1 MKKNN
6 TTRKQ
11 LFVVIKKT
19 RSFAKKTEITTHSRQ
34 NAATTSGTASS
45 YPNPPSAGLD
55 NIRLPAPE
63 AGLPGAPA
71 PAASQPTPP
80 AAPPV
85 ATVPPLPKFNKPHAE
100 TAAAPSAPAAQPST
114 SSAAPQPS
122 LPSPAPV
129 AAAST
134 AEPEVAQEPTTPP
147 FAPDYAAVG
156 NQLSKLMSGMAAPL
170 SRLAGTVPGLLS
182 SASKSITQAAKANS
196 SVAASKPASVESKAT
211 APEVNAAEAKPIEV
225 KPIEVDVKVNAVTPA
240 SSSAAPTPAAMP
252 LAGNATASSPKPI
265 ATVTWNPAT
274 TISSLQRKAKKE
286 SIGYCARAVVDAIQA
301 GGTKI
306 EKAPAAKDLGSKLIA
321 AGFTAV
327 FSMPRPSREYDRSK
341 LLPGDV
347 VILEG
352 FKQDIKAGI
361 KKDHPFGH
369 AAMYDGSKWI
379 SDFTQSGFYPGPD
392 YRVALPGYTIYRMTA
407 TQAQINTSNP
417 SQRGAS
423 VPKAPVSTPTVP
435 VIRSAP
441 QTTQASAASNTESN
455 TSKTNSATAA
465 QLSAPTDINS
475 INEEKKN
482 IEYTKYNYNLNSALK
497 KQIEVS
503 NKEHFRITIGDP
515 NAKGGARDAT
525 IDEIRDYMD
534 PEKQR
539 IGDKIYQFLDLSAPA
554 GVSEVDLDK
563 VLQGQ
568 GVLAGKSSIFMKAA
582 KDYGINEAYL
592 VAHAILETG
601 HGSSD
606 LAKGSYEYNGRKIY
620 NMFGIDA
627 QTNNPK
633 KAIKFAYD
641 RGWFSVDEAIDG
653 GAKYISNHYIHNKDK
668 QNTLYNMRWNPSSPA
683 SHQYATSANWA
694 PAQSRDIKAI
704 IDTIPNVKLK
714 FDIPEYKK

>member
-11 LFVVIKKT
+11 LVVVIKKT
-19 RSFAKKTEITTHSRQ
+19 RSFAKKTEITTQSRQ
-34 NAATTSGTASS
+34 NTTAANSTAAN
-45 YPNPPSAGLD
+45 YPNAPSSAGLD
-55 NIRLPAPE
+55 NIRLSAPE
-63 AGLPGAPA
+63 PGQSGAPA
-71 PAASQPTPP
+71 TAASQPTPP

-85 ATVPPLPKFNKPHAE
+85 TTVPPLPKFNPPRAE
-100 TAAAPSAPAAQPST
+100 TATPPSAPPAQPST
-114 SSAAPQPS
+114 PSAPQPS

-129 AAAST
+129 AAAPA
-134 AEPEVAQEPTTPP
+134 AEPPTAQEPATPP

-182 SASKSITQAAKANS
+182 SASKSIAQAAKDKP
-196 SVAASKPASVESKAT
+196 SVATSKPTPVESKAT
-211 APEVNAAEAKPIEV
+211 APTVNTAEAKPIEV

-306 EKAPAAKDLGSKLIA
+306 ERAPAAKDLGSKLIA

-369 AAMYDGSKWI
+369 AAMYDGRKWI

-423 VPKAPVSTPTVP
+423 VSKAPVTTPTVP
-435 VIRSAP
+435 VIRPAP
-441 QTTQASAASNTESN
+441 QTTQASATSNTENN

-465 QLSAPTDINS
+465 QLSAPIAINS
-475 INEEKKN
+475 TNKEKKN
-482 IEYTKYNYNLNSALK
+482 IEYIKYNDSLKAALK

-534 PEKQR
+534 PEKQK
-539 IGDKIYQFLDLSAPA
+539 IGDDIYQFLDLSAPA

-606 LAKGSYEYNGRKIY
+606 LAKGSYEYNGRKVY

-641 RGWFSVDEAIDG
+641 HGWFSVDEAIDG
-653 GAKYISNHYIHNKDK
+653 GAKYISERYIHNKDK

-694 PAQSRDIKAI
+694 PVQSGRIKAI
-704 IDTIPNVKLK
+704 INTIPNVKLK

>member
-34 NAATTSGTASS
+34 NTATANGTASS
-45 YPNPPSAGLD
+45 YPNAPSAGLD
-55 NIRLPAPE
+55 NIRLPAPQ
-63 AGLPGAPA
+63 AGLSGAPA
-71 PAASQPTPP
+71 SAASQPTPP
-80 AAPPV
+80 ATPPA

-100 TAAAPSAPAAQPST
+100 AAAAPSAPPAQPST
-114 SSAAPQPS
+114 ASVPQPS
-122 LPSPAPV
+122 LPSPAPAPV

-134 AEPEVAQEPTTPP
+134 AEPEAAQEPTTPQ

-182 SASKSITQAAKANS
+182 SASKSMTQAAKANS
-196 SVAASKPASVESKAT
+196 SVAAAKPASVEPKAT

-225 KPIEVDVKVNAVTPA
+225 KPIEVDVKVDTVAPVSP
-240 SSSAAPTPAAMP
+240 SAASTVASTSLPNGSTVSKP
-252 LAGNATASSPKPI
+252 LT
-265 ATVTWNPAT
+265 TVTWNPAT
-274 TISSLQRKAKKE
+274 TISSLQRKAKAE
-286 SIGYCARAVVDAIQA
+286 SEGYCAKAVVNAIQA

-306 EKAPAAKDLGSKLIA
+306 ERTPAAKDLGAKLIA
-321 AGFTAV
+321 AGFKPI
-327 FSMPRPSREYDRSK
+327 FSMPRPSNEYDRSN

-347 VILEG
+347 VVLDG
-352 FKQDIKAGI
+352 FNKDERKGI
-361 KKDHPFGH
+361 KKDHPYGH

-582 KDYGINEAYL
+582 KDHGINEAYL

-606 LAKGSYEYNGRKIY
+606 LAKGSYEYNGRKVY

>member
-1 MKKNN
+1 
-6 TTRKQ
+6 
-11 LFVVIKKT
+11 
-19 RSFAKKTEITTHSRQ
+19 
-34 NAATTSGTASS
+34 
-45 YPNPPSAGLD
+45 
-55 NIRLPAPE
+55 
-63 AGLPGAPA
+63 
-71 PAASQPTPP
+71 
-80 AAPPV
+80 
-85 ATVPPLPKFNKPHAE
+85 
-100 TAAAPSAPAAQPST
+100 
-114 SSAAPQPS
+114 
-122 LPSPAPV
+122 
-129 AAAST
+129 
-134 AEPEVAQEPTTPP
+134 
-147 FAPDYAAVG
+147 
-156 NQLSKLMSGMAAPL
+156 MAAPL

-182 SASKSITQAAKANS
+182 SASTSLVQAAKGKA
-196 SVAASKPASVESKAT
+196 VESKPAPGESQAS
-211 APEVNAAEAKPIEV
+211 PVDV
-225 KPIEVDVKVNAVTPA
+225 KPVEVDVKINSITST
-240 SSSAAPTPAAMP
+240 SSSDSSTPTAAAA
-252 LAGNATASSPKPI
+252 LSNNATASTPKPI
-265 ATVTWNPAT
+265 ATVTWNPAA

-306 EKAPAAKDLGSKLIA
+306 ERALAAKDLGSKLIA
-321 AGFTAV
+321 AGFTPI

-417 SQRGAS
+417 SPRGAS
-423 VPKAPVSTPTVP
+423 VPKAPISTPTVP
-435 VIRSAP
+435 VIRPAP

-475 INEEKKN
+475 INNEKEN

-503 NKEHFRITIGDP
+503 NKEKFRITIGDP
-515 NAKGGARDAT
+515 NGKGKNRDAT

-534 PEKQR
+534 PEKQK
-539 IGDKIYQFLDLSAPA
+539 IGDNIYQFLDLSAPA

-563 VLQGQ
+563 VLQGK
-568 GVLAGKSSIFMKAA
+568 GILAGKSSVFINAA
-582 KDYGINEAYL
+582 KKYGINEAYL

-601 HGSSD
+601 GGDSD
-606 LAKGSYEYNGRKIY
+606 FAKGTYEYNGRKVY
-620 NMFGIDA
+620 NMFGINA

-633 KAIKFAYD
+633 EAIKFSYD

-653 GAKYISNHYIHNKDK
+653 GAKYISTHYIHNKNK

-694 PAQSRDIKAI
+694 PAQSRDLKAI